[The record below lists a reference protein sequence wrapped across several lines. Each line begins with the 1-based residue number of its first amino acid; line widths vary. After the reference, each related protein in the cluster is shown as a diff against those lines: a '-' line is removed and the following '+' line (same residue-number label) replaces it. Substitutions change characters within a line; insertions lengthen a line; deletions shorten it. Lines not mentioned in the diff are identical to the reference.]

1 MINIKLIYESLILE
15 NMSLEDIYEKYYKN
29 EIKTFIIFE
38 LINSADPTATKDKK
52 GKYLDWLIRKAYKA
66 NPKTFAEDASTI
78 KDNLILF
85 DKYQKK
91 IGKQI
96 TQVKDKQELMLLV
109 KEFKEKRDNEFL
121 DLNKYPNK
129 NEIEIL
135 YNDPKW
141 TIVSP
146 KTAEASVFLG
156 KNTEWCTAKY
166 AADDDRNAFD
176 YYNKKGPLYIII
188 NKDKP
193 KQKYQIHFQTS
204 QYMDIDDASIEYTEL
219 STFSDNI
226 LNKLVELANKNDSV
240 YNFLN
245 LLDAW
250 RRKPYLIKYEKEYK
264 KHNLTLR
271 LLSIFSSTHAKIFD
285 NIEEIKRLIKDGAS
299 IHESGDMVL
308 NAILKS
314 RSENLSELL
323 EFLLFNKYIDVNGLV
338 NDNNTGDDETC
349 LQITL
354 QNLVTYS
361 LDISGFIDNLKIL
374 LKYNVNIE
382 NTMVGMGVA
391 YQLLSNLQIE
401 DFYKFVNK
409 HRDKVN
415 LDNLLNMSEIVN
427 ILDSKSYNEV
437 CEFLFKLG
445 ARSKNN

>member
-52 GKYLDWLIRKAYKA
+52 GKYLDWLIRKAYKN

-109 KEFKEKRDNEFL
+109 KEFKDKKDNEFL

-129 NEIEIL
+129 NEIEVL
-135 YNDPKW
+135 YNDSNW

-146 KTAEASVFLG
+146 KTVEASVFLG

-166 AADDDRNAFD
+166 AANDDRNAFN
-176 YYNKKGPLYIII
+176 YYNKKGPLYILI

-193 KQKYQIHFQTS
+193 KQKFQFHFQTE
-204 QYMDIDDASIEYTEL
+204 QYMDIDDVSIAYQGL
-219 STFSDNI
+219 NYFSDNI
-226 LNKLVELANKNDSV
+226 LNKLVELANKNDRV

-264 KHNLTLR
+264 KHNLTSR
-271 LLSIFSSTHAKIFD
+271 LLSIFSNTSCYIHDKY
-285 NIEEIKRLIKDGAS
+285 EEIKKLIKDGAN
-299 IHESGDMVL
+299 IHENGDIILGTILSEISDGHKVL
-308 NAILKS
+308 DMLLDNKFIDINGGGEFDETGAYQTYLESILYNLKEYSDEPINADYVNILK
-314 RSENLSELL
+314 
-323 EFLLFNKYIDVNGLV
+323 V
-338 NDNNTGDDETC
+338 
-349 LQITL
+349 
-354 QNLVTYS
+354 
-361 LDISGFIDNLKIL
+361 L
-374 LKYNVNIE
+374 LKYNINIP
-382 NTMVGMGVA
+382 NTEIGMEVS
-391 YQLLSNLQIE
+391 YQLLKNSQNDE
-401 DFYKFVNK
+401 FCKFVNN
-409 HRDKVN
+409 HRDKV
-415 LDNLLNMSEIVN
+415 
-427 ILDSKSYNEV
+427 ILDDLLDMVINLSNTLSD
-437 CEFLFKLG
+437 EFCKNISDFLVKLG
-445 ARSKNN
+445 ANA